1 MFKYGSRVVREGHS
15 WIDDNGINQSPQWNL
30 WSPED
35 KKAAGLLE
43 FIPQSPPD
51 DRLYIWTQNPDGTIN
66 STDKPL
72 ADSGSGDNVVRG
84 VRFELKQA
92 VKHQQGALLSQ
103 TDWMVIRKAD
113 NSTAIPANVQTWR
126 DAIRT
131 KATAMEA
138 AIDSAA
144 DTAAMATL
152 LDSDDLG
159 DWPELES

>member
-1 MFKYGSRVVREGHS
+1 M
-15 WIDDNGINQSPQWNL
+15 
-30 WSPED
+30 
-35 KKAAGLLE
+35 
-43 FIPQSPPD
+43 
-51 DRLYIWTQNPDGTIN
+51 
-66 STDKPL
+66 
-72 ADSGSGDNVVRG
+72 RG

-92 VKHQQGALLSQ
+92 VKNQQGALLSQ

-159 DWPELES
+159 DWPELGS